1 MSCFKKYIVFF
12 LVLSFVIQLNAIP
25 LKDYTSMADRDRIM
39 LAISYYEVGE
49 RYIQNN
55 KKNLGEAHIKY
66 AIEIEPQVKRYR
78 SGELTLPVKSISIDW
93 ESIFDDSKEDVSTD
107 TVDADEPID
116 DATTDSVVADEP
128 IDDATT
134 DSVVADE
141 PIDDATT
148 DSVVADEPIDDA
160 TTDSVVDLF
169 HYFMKNLNDR
179 NVKDAVSVFSDTIF
193 IRDLDINLTKEEF
206 FETISG
212 WLEGGTELP
221 HYEIISL
228 SDSIISVVFSNSNFF
243 LPLKDNRVY
252 LKAEKNDVNLLFT
265 LISTEIF

>member
-1 MSCFKKYIVFF
+1 
-12 LVLSFVIQLNAIP
+12 
-25 LKDYTSMADRDRIM
+25 
-39 LAISYYEVGE
+39 
-49 RYIQNN
+49 
-55 KKNLGEAHIKY
+55 
-66 AIEIEPQVKRYR
+66 
-78 SGELTLPVKSISIDW
+78 
-93 ESIFDDSKEDVSTD
+93 
-107 TVDADEPID
+107 
-116 DATTDSVVADEP
+116 
-128 IDDATT
+128 
-134 DSVVADE
+134 
-141 PIDDATT
+141 
-148 DSVVADEPIDDA
+148 A

>member
-116 DATTDSVVADEP
+116 DATTDSVV
-128 IDDATT
+128 
-134 DSVVADE
+134 
-141 PIDDATT
+141 
-148 DSVVADEPIDDA
+148 
-160 TTDSVVDLF
+160 DLF